1 MKKGRKPTEPSLKDR
16 SRRASP
22 RKLSLREKQARNN
35 AFEVLRR
42 MRKDGESLA
51 SATRH
56 VTVTPR
62 AVIRHV
68 GKALVKAGRRYR
80 AKPSDQLL
88 RTLKFVTDKGRID
101 VQVRGSRKA
110 SLIGE
115 YFSAVERYLLKGET
129 EPLRAFEGKSIRIGK
144 AIYPFV
150 TEREL
155 LERLYYAGQFE
166 FEDLYALGA

>member
-1 MKKGRKPTEPSLKDR
+1 MKKSRKQPKPSLKKQGR
-16 SRRASP
+16 KASP
-22 RKLSLREKQARNN
+22 RKLSLREQQARNN

-42 MRKDGESLA
+42 MRNDGESLA
-51 SATRH
+51 SAARH
-56 VTVTPR
+56 VNVTLR

-68 GKALVKAGRRYR
+68 GKALVKARRRYG
-80 AKPSDQLL
+80 AKASDQLL
-88 RTLKFVTDKGRID
+88 RTLKFVTDQGQMDIH
-101 VQVRGSRKA
+101 VRGSRKA

-129 EPLRAFEGKSIRIGK
+129 DPLRTFEGKSIRIGK